1 MRLKQSF
8 HMTNLTEFCGS
19 HHLHSEGTKLKSML
33 GKSKAAPIRMISVW
47 RTGVIAACTVLS
59 QASQEAQYF
68 GQKS

>member
-1 MRLKQSF
+1 
-8 HMTNLTEFCGS
+8 
-19 HHLHSEGTKLKSML
+19 ML